1 MIWQCHY
8 VAIITRSQV
17 KQAITREIFQAS
29 TTGDK
34 LMAALTIPPAM
45 DDDFYWKF
53 YFFHSEER
61 DDSKIGDEEYFKDGD
76 FLLGGLIEQN
86 TYFGQ
91 ITSNFTEHPWNDY
104 SDIVFDY
111 FEDEGVAA
119 EKTLRILTGTNDQ
132 APNYICSRRGV
143 VAAFIGTHS
152 SQTSLLMARLTGL
165 LGYIQVS
172 YGAMDPMFNDRLQF
186 PFFFRTVPDERSQAG
201 AIIKILQ
208 HFGWTWVGILT
219 SDDDNGQR
227 ESEELKE
234 KIYSWGGC
242 VAYLRRLQR
251 NMAFTKDIAADILR
265 VVKSSTVNVIIVY
278 ISADHIRDF
287 LNIFY
292 RIKNTEFV
300 WIITYT
306 YFGDFEYD
314 ETKVV
319 LNGSLLV
326 SLRRYI
332 QNIHFTLSSDEIF
345 FDENGI
351 SPGYFDI
358 MNLVVSEGS
367 AMTEEIIGSYN
378 PSAPGNQTFVFN
390 TSAFRWHHMY
400 TKLPVSK
407 CSDTCEPGH
416 RKSSRDGEP
425 SCCYDCVPCLEGE
438 ISNKTDMDNCIPC
451 PEDQWS
457 NDGRDRCIPRIIELL
472 TYGDPLGAAL
482 ASASIVFSVITA
494 VVLGLFVLHRNTP
507 VVKANNRDL
516 SYILLMSLMFS
527 FLCSLLF
534 IGQPGT
540 MTCHLRQTG
549 FGIIFAAAVSSVLAK
564 TITVVIAFKATK
576 PDSKFRQF
584 MGSRVSICVVLVS
597 TLVQVAVCIVWLVR
611 SPPYPDYDTKSVTGK
626 MILLCNE
633 GSVIAF
639 YIVIGYIGLLSAL
652 SFLVAFLVRKVPD
665 TYNEAQLITFSMLV
679 FCSVWISFIP
689 AYLSTKG
696 KYIVAVEIFAILAS
710 SAGLLGCI
718 FFPKCYIILLR
729 PELNTRGHI
738 TRKNKETSK

>member
-1 MIWQCHY
+1 MNAISPEMTRRDGEILGSSSTIISPPFLTELLTY
-8 VAIITRSQV
+8 VFAIKDINTNKNLLPNIT
-17 KQAITREIFQAS
+17 
-29 TTGDK
+29 
-34 LMAALTIPPAM
+34 
-45 DDDFYWKF
+45 
-53 YFFHSEER
+53 
-61 DDSKIGDEEYFKDGD
+61 
-76 FLLGGLIEQN
+76 LG
-86 TYFGQ
+86 YR
-91 ITSNFTEHPWNDY
+91 
-104 SDIVFDY
+104 VFDH
-111 FEDEGVAA
+111 FEDEGIAG
-119 EKTLRILTGTNDQ
+119 EKTLRILTGTDDK
-132 APNYICSRRGV
+132 APNYSCSRRGV

-172 YGAMDPMFNDRLQF
+172 YGAMDPIFSDRLQF
-186 PFFFRTVPDERSQAG
+186 PFFFRTVPDERSQPG

-227 ESEELKE
+227 KSEELKE
-234 KIYSWGGC
+234 KIQTWGVYYETLYKLSPCNGNESLEMSKFDDRHYLKMTYSVYTAVYA
-242 VAYLRRLQR
+242 VAHALHAMFSDNSDQ
-251 NMAFTKDIAADILR
+251 
-265 VVKSSTVNVIIVY
+265 
-278 ISADHIRDF
+278 
-287 LNIFY
+287 
-292 RIKNTEFV
+292 IKNNYKP
-300 WIITYT
+300 W
-306 YFGDFEYD
+306 
-314 ETKVV
+314 K
-319 LNGSLLV
+319 
-326 SLRRYI
+326 LRRYL
-332 QNIHFTLSSDEIF
+332 QNIHFSLSSDEIF
-345 FDENGI
+345 FDENGN

-367 AMTEEIIGSYN
+367 TMTEEIIGSYN
-378 PSAPGNQTFVFN
+378 PSAPENQTFVFN

-438 ISNKTDMDNCIPC
+438 ISNTTDMDNCIPC

-472 TYGDPLGAAL
+472 TYEDPLGAAL
-482 ASASIVFSVITA
+482 ACASIVFSVTTA

-516 SYILLMSLMFS
+516 SYILLMSLMLS

-576 PDSKFRQF
+576 PDSKLRQF
-584 MGSRVSICVVLVS
+584 VGSRVSICVVLVS
-597 TLVQVAVCIVWLVR
+597 TLVQVAVCIVWLVLF
-611 SPPYPDYDTKSVTGK
+611 PPYPDYDTTSVTGR

-738 TRKNKETSK
+738 TRKP